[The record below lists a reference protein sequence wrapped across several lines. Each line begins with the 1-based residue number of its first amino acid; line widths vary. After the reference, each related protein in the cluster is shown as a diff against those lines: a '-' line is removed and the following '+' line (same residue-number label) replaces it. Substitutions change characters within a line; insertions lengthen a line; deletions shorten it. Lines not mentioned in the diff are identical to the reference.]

1 MFSEL
6 LKKAI
11 EEAEALFDHPTKQYA
26 LFQGFEE
33 EVRARKTPGIPDELA
48 DNRHAKAYFGLFRL
62 VAGDEAVDAGMADDP
77 ETLIS
82 LARQVDETV
91 QTVVAQ
97 NTLNPTGV
105 DKGIRKALLPT
116 LFQRFGL
123 DKANEL
129 LDQIVHIVRVG
140 LNHD

>member
-1 MFSEL
+1 MPVW
-6 LKKAI
+6 
-11 EEAEALFDHPTKQYA
+11 PTIQ
-26 LFQGFEE
+26 
-33 EVRARKTPGIPDELA
+33 RP
-48 DNRHAKAYFGLFRL
+48 
-62 VAGDEAVDAGMADDP
+62 
-77 ETLIS
+77 LIS